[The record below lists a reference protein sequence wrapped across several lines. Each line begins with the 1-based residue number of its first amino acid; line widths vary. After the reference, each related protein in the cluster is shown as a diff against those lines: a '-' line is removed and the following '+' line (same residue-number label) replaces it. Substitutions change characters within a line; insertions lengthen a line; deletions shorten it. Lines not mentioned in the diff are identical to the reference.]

1 MVHTLRGLLTALV
14 TVCCGLIPG
23 VVDGFSLSL
32 HKVIE
37 GPRLAPSGRPLALG
51 VFSWLLCVR
60 CAWRLSGEVSGVDS
74 GSGQNYLSLHST
86 GHNAGTWPHT
96 AVTGLGSHI
105 PSLPRW
111 KKNRCNVSA
120 TVEYLK
126 LILRVS
132 EGEVFLLG
140 RPCWWN
146 LLDLV
151 GRYLIWIPDSFYLRC
166 LWASHSRG
174 RRQFGLFWFLQ
185 CCTGHS
191 CSFLMMCL

>member
-1 MVHTLRGLLTALV
+1 M
-14 TVCCGLIPG
+14 
-23 VVDGFSLSL
+23 
-32 HKVIE
+32 
-37 GPRLAPSGRPLALG
+37 
-51 VFSWLLCVR
+51 
-60 CAWRLSGEVSGVDS
+60 DS

-86 GHNAGTWPHT
+86 GHNAGTSPHT

-140 RPCWWN
+140 RPCRWN

-151 GRYLIWIPDSFYLRC
+151 GRYLI
-166 LWASHSRG
+166 
-174 RRQFGLFWFLQ
+174 
-185 CCTGHS
+185 
-191 CSFLMMCL
+191 